1 MNSHTTE
8 TAQISSDTKKEEPV
22 EVRAI
27 SFDGILSSED
37 VELVSSYS
45 RTTIWR
51 EERAGRFP
59 KRVQLS
65 PGRVGWIG
73 AEVLEWIRS
82 RPRVNLAECETES
95 GETT

>member
-1 MNSHTTE
+1 MSNTT
-8 TAQISSDTKKEEPV
+8 AEPTQEKPV
-22 EVRAI
+22 QVRAI

-37 VELVSSYS
+37 VELTTSYS

-65 PGRVGWIG
+65 PGRVGWVGSEIQ
-73 AEVLEWIRS
+73 EWIVS
-82 RPRVNLAECETES
+82 RPRV
-95 GETT
+95 GGGGKP

>member
-1 MNSHTTE
+1 MTG
-8 TAQISSDTKKEEPV
+8 ALAEPTQ
-22 EVRAI
+22 EKPIQVRAI

-65 PGRVGWIG
+65 PGRVGWLGSEIRD
-73 AEVLEWIRS
+73 WIKS
-82 RPRVNLAECETES
+82 RPRVGKGRS
-95 GETT
+95 